1 MALNP
6 ASSIFIVGSTM
17 FTGIVES
24 EPRIGSCPGVVVDE
38 GFTFGVMFTRSLAYV
53 YSDVSP
59 WAPYVKS
66 QPL

>member
-1 MALNP
+1 
-6 ASSIFIVGSTM
+6 M